1 MALTGI
7 EIFKLLPKTNCK
19 DCKFPTCLAFAMAL
33 AAGKAELDSC
43 PHVSDEAK
51 AQLTDA
57 SAPPIRQVS
66 IGTGDYEIKV
76 GGETVLFRH
85 EKTFFNKTGFAL
97 LISDEFSDDEIERRM
112 SLPSFYR
119 YERIGTTLCP
129 ELIALKHKGKDERFL
144 NIVKKAK
151 ERPYG
156 IIIMCEQTHIMKE
169 ALEILKEKRPLIYAA
184 NIENFS
190 QFGAL
195 SKEYGSPIVAK
206 GNDIEEVCSVTE
218 KLISMGIKDIVID
231 TGAKT
236 LKQAFQDQIIVRRS
250 AILKRYKPLGFPTIV
265 CPFTMTDNIIKET
278 LIASAMITK
287 YASIIVL
294 NDFVG
299 ESIFPL
305 LLLRLNIYT
314 DPQRP
319 MTTQEGIYPIN
330 NPDENSPVLVTCN
343 FSLTYF
349 IVSGEIEN
357 SRVPSWLCVMDTE
370 GLSVLTAWAA
380 GKFVGDLVGAFI
392 KRCGIENSISHRKV
406 IIPGYTASIAGDM
419 EEALPGWEII
429 VGPREAS
436 QIPSFLKTWKN

>member
-7 EIFKLLPKTNCK
+7 EIFKLLPKTNCR

-33 AAGKAELDSC
+33 ASGKTELEAC
-43 PHVSDEAK
+43 PHVSDEAR
-51 AQLTDA
+51 AQLSDA
-57 SAPPIRQVS
+57 SAPPIRQLS
-66 IGTGDYEIKV
+66 IGYGDYELKV

-85 EKTFFNKTGFAL
+85 EKTFFNRPGFAI
-97 LISDEFSDDEIERRM
+97 LISDEFSDEEIEKRL
-112 SLPSFYR
+112 SKPSFYQF
-119 YERIGTTLCP
+119 ERIGTTLRP
-129 ELIALKHKGKDERFL
+129 ELVALKYTGMDQRFL
-144 NIVKKAK
+144 EMVKKANFM
-151 ERPYG
+151 PYG
-156 IIIMCEQTHIMKE
+156 IILMCEKASIMKE
-169 ALEILKEKRPLIYAA
+169 SLDILKGKRPLIYAA
-184 NIENFS
+184 DRENFS
-190 QFGAL
+190 HYGTL
-195 SKEYGSPIVAK
+195 SKEYGCPITAR
-206 GNDIEEVCSVTE
+206 GNSIEEAARVAENLT
-218 KLISMGIKDIVID
+218 SMGIKDIVID
-231 TGAKT
+231 TGARD
-236 LKQAFQDQIIVRRS
+236 LKKAFQEQVMVRRS

-265 CPFTMTDNIIKET
+265 FPCLMTDDPVKET
-278 LIASAMITK
+278 LIASVMVAK

-294 NDFVG
+294 SDFTG

-305 LLLRLNIYT
+305 LLQRLNIYT

-330 NPDENSPVLVTCN
+330 NPDKSSPVLVTCN

-392 KRCGIENSISHRKV
+392 KKCGIENSISHRKV

-436 QIPSFLKTWKN
+436 QIPSFLKTWKY